1 VYQGRDPSPEPP
13 DPDAALERA
22 LVERARA
29 GDDAA
34 YEVLVRR
41 HQEIAFRTAWVV
53 TRSAQDAED
62 VAQDA
67 FLKAY
72 RALGRFRPE
81 APFRP
86 WLLRIVANEAR
97 NWVRSRMRRAGLAE
111 RAARTEGW
119 TGQSAGDPTAAS
131 VEDEVLAAE
140 RRSAVRQGLER
151 LPERDRVVITC
162 RYFLGLSEAET
173 AAALDCPPGTV
184 KSRLSRAL
192 GRLRDELGTEA
203 R

>member
-1 VYQGRDPSPEPP
+1 MYQGRDPSPEPP